1 MRPPLSARPI
11 KLFPSPFV
19 VSEEEAYCTNE
30 LIRNRNGSGGRL
42 RHGDGRRAGDGPHHG
57 VEDAGEGPRGG
68 GGAAARRGGGGL
80 PQGQVEAEETKPE
93 RLRHHFAVK
102 CHIFPAANPRRSKGT
117 LPLVSHLTKLQLFMR
132 VWCECIDVCATE
144 LQGRFGC

>member
-57 VEDAGEGPRGG
+57 VEDAGEGRGG
-68 GGAAARRGGGGL
+68 GRL
-80 PQGQVEAEETKPE
+80 PQGQVEAEEAK
-93 RLRHHFAVK
+93 
-102 CHIFPAANPRRSKGT
+102 S
-117 LPLVSHLTKLQLFMR
+117 Q
-132 VWCECIDVCATE
+132 
-144 LQGRFGC
+144 